1 MEKGTKGVLSVLI
14 PCFNEEDTIF
24 ELMKSVLEQ
33 DCVGEVIVVDDAST
47 DSSKAKI
54 SEVKDA
60 RLSVIFLKENS
71 GKGNAIRE
79 AIGRATCPFVI
90 IQDADLEYDPCE
102 YPKFLKL
109 LESNRADVVYGS
121 RFMSSDHRRVL
132 YYWHRLGNQFLTIL
146 SNMCTGLD
154 LTDMETC
161 FKAMKR
167 EVAQSLDLRERRFG
181 LEPEITAKISK
192 MNLRIFEIP
201 ISYYGRTY
209 DEGKK
214 IGWKDGVSALRCII
228 RYNFF

>member
-47 DSSKAKI
+47 DSSKAII
-54 SEVKDA
+54 SEVKDP